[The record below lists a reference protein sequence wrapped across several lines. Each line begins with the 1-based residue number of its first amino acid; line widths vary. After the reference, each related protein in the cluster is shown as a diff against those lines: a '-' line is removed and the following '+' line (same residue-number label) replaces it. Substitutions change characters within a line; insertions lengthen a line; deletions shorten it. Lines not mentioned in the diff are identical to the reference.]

1 MKTPHA
7 TTPTQSPNRLTFLR
21 RPLPPPP
28 RLWGW
33 LLITI
38 LLTATIW
45 FLAPQQLPVTAYKL
59 SLVTLAGVVGY
70 WMDRSFFPYAR
81 PHFFMCS
88 SMLDGEPE
96 PSSSW
101 EMGDE
106 GVGTVGVTYGQV
118 FAPEPTP
125 SLVFG
130 LAMLR
135 RAIIIGCAMLAM
147 GLGA

>member
-1 MKTPHA
+1 MTTPH
-7 TTPTQSPNRLTFLR
+7 TTPTKPRFFNRTLP
-21 RPLPPPP
+21 PLPPPP
-28 RLWGW
+28 RLSGW

-38 LLTATIW
+38 LLMAAIW
-45 FLAPQQLPVTAYKL
+45 WLAPQQLPVTAYKL

-81 PHFFMCS
+81 PHVFMCS
-88 SMLDGEPE
+88 SMVGGARIPYSAWPE
-96 PSSSW
+96 HLHYDPSSTEDDFDDLTATIES
-101 EMGDE
+101 E
-106 GVGTVGVTYGQV
+106 
-118 FAPEPTP
+118 P

-135 RAIIIGCAMLAM
+135 RAVIVGCAMLAM

>member
-7 TTPTQSPNRLTFLR
+7 TPHPQRPNRLTFLR

-28 RLWGW
+28 RLSGW
-33 LLITI
+33 LLITM
-38 LLTATIW
+38 LLMAAIW
-45 FLAPQQLPVTAYKL
+45 FVAPHQLPVTAYKL

-81 PHFFMCS
+81 PHVFMS
-88 SMLDGEPE
+88 SDMLD
-96 PSSSW
+96 
-101 EMGDE
+101 DC
-106 GVGTVGVTYGQV
+106 
-118 FAPEPTP
+118 PEPTP
-125 SLVFG
+125 SWGMEDESVGIEFGASFLEAEPEPSMVFG

>member
-7 TTPTQSPNRLTFLR
+7 STPTQSPNRLTFLS

-45 FLAPQQLPVTAYKL
+45 ALAPQQLPVTAYKL
-59 SLVTLAGVVGY
+59 SLVTLAGVIGY

-81 PHFFMCS
+81 PHVFMGS
-88 SMLDGEPE
+88 DMLDDFPE
-96 PSSSW
+96 PVPSW

-106 GVGTVGVTYGQV
+106 GVGTVGLA
-118 FAPEPTP
+118 FAPDNTP